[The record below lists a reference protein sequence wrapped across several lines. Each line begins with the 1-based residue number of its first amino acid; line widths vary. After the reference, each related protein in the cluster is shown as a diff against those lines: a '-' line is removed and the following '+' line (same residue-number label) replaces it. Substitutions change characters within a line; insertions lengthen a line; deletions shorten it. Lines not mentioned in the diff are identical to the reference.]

1 MPRSAAVRRAVLT
14 ASFIVAA
21 TGLGTLDG
29 GAGGARHSSSPT
41 TTTTLPST
49 PGAATCAY
57 PVTPTT
63 PTTTTTTT
71 TTIPKTT
78 TTQPAAPTAERS
90 AYYLVKSNGGVR
102 PYGGARFRGSEAAR
116 HLHVR
121 FVGGAVTADGGG
133 YWLATTRAN
142 VYPFG
147 DAHFLGSPVHLR
159 RRKPIVAIASAPFG
173 EGYWLAAT
181 NGAVYNYGTAP
192 FCGSLVHTRLA
203 SPIVAFAPTPDD
215 AGYWLV
221 AADGTV
227 YDYGN
232 APNLGSP
239 LAARLNGR
247 VTGIAS
253 TADGRGYWITTSSGV
268 VYRFGDAPRFG
279 FRTVPAKSR
288 PVVSIVPTADGG
300 GYWLATAKG
309 RVFNHG
315 DARFAGSL
323 ARTPP
328 PRGVTITAL
337 MRTFVVVRPVL
348 VTLPHGA
355 FGYDI
360 SNFQC
365 SSPGSRQAMVG
376 LPSRSAVSVI
386 QVAGWL
392 DGADN
397 SCLAAEAAWAKR
409 AAGSSGASYSLYL
422 FVNSPDT
429 SARAGTMEASGPR
442 GTCATITAKA
452 RALCAAYNYG
462 FNGAN
467 QALAYATD
475 EHVHARLWWLD
486 IENDSLSPTDHSD
499 FAAGYYWSR
508 SRALNDATIEGALD
522 ALHRA
527 SVEVGLYST
536 SVQFPVIA
544 GNFVP
549 GWPHLPLWVAGVPRT
564 NPPYSE
570 RGLPSP
576 SVLGPWCQGT
586 ASYGNLGGSGNDL
599 FARGVP
605 LMLQET
611 PGTLASPYGI
621 DPDYAC

>member
-1 MPRSAAVRRAVLT
+1 
-14 ASFIVAA
+14 
-21 TGLGTLDG
+21 
-29 GAGGARHSSSPT
+29 
-41 TTTTLPST
+41 
-49 PGAATCAY
+49 
-57 PVTPTT
+57 
-63 PTTTTTTT
+63 
-71 TTIPKTT
+71 
-78 TTQPAAPTAERS
+78 
-90 AYYLVKSNGGVR
+90 
-102 PYGGARFRGSEAAR
+102 
-116 HLHVR
+116 VR

-142 VYPFG
+142 IYPFG
-147 DAHFLGSPVHLR
+147 DARFLGSPVHLS
-159 RRKPIVAIASAPFG
+159 RRKPIVAIASAPVG
-173 EGYWLAAT
+173 EGYWLVAT

-192 FCGSLVHTRLA
+192 FCGSLVHTPLA
-203 SPIVAFAPTPDD
+203 SPIVAFVPTPDD

-227 YDYGN
+227 YGYGN
-232 APNLGSP
+232 APNLGSLP
-239 LAARLNGR
+239 AATRGR
-247 VTGIAS
+247 RVAGIAS
-253 TADGRGYWITTSSGV
+253 TVDGRGYWITTSSGV
-268 VYRFGDAPRFG
+268 VYRFGDATRFSSQP
-279 FRTVPAKSR
+279 VPTRSR
-288 PVVSIVPTADGG
+288 PIVSIVSTADGG
-300 GYWLATAKG
+300 GYWLTTAKG
-309 RVFNHG
+309 RIFGHG

-323 ARTPP
+323 AHTPP
-328 PRGVTITAL
+328 RPGVTVVAL
-337 MRTFVVVRPVL
+337 MRTFIVARPVL

-365 SSPGSRQAMVG
+365 SSPGSTQAMAS
-376 LPSRSAVSVI
+376 LPSNSAISVI

-392 DGADN
+392 DDADN
-397 SCLAAEAAWAKR
+397 PCLAAEVAWAKD
-409 AAGSSGASYSLYL
+409 AAGSLGAPYSLYL

-429 SARAGTMEASGPR
+429 SAEAGTMEASGPR
-442 GTCATITAKA
+442 GNCATLTGKAK
-452 RALCAAYNYG
+452 ALCAAYNYG
-462 FNGAN
+462 FNGAS

-499 FAAGYYWSR
+499 FAAGFYWSR
-508 SRALNDATIEGALD
+508 STALNDATIEGALD
-522 ALHRA
+522 GLHQA

-549 GWPHLPLWVAGVPRT
+549 SGPQLPLWVAGVPRT

-570 RGLPSP
+570 PGLSSP

-586 ASYGNLGGSGNDL
+586 ASYVNLGGARNDL
-599 FARGVP
+599 FAGGVP
-605 LMLQET
+605 LLLQET